1 MASTVLPLSLSAGAN
16 DFTVS
21 GEIRSGFVEYD
32 YSTPLDS
39 RAFAAILARMRPFC
53 GFLVLHAGLGV
64 LPYQL

>member
-39 RAFAAILARMRPFC
+39 RAFAAIFK
-53 GFLVLHAGLGV
+53 AGVETPKYRWGRLTKNY
-64 LPYQL
+64 P